1 MDLFLQHSTRI
12 GTVKLTHVTV
22 AKFGG
27 SALGVDG
34 ILIPKVI
41 DRIRQII
48 NQNAKVVTVFSAPVI
63 DYEKRA
69 TSMTDVAIHI
79 GKCYAS
85 SNPVDIEVF
94 RQVYE
99 HIASKYLSDTSSYNE
114 FMHYLEKFNRQVII
128 SLKQA
133 AENRRFVDVIRSRTL
148 AYSGEI
154 TMSYLMDYI
163 MRSNGIRSAHV
174 DIERWPIITD
184 DNFEAANF
192 MLAESRHN
200 CSHLIDLVERYDVVT
215 IGGFIGRTIDG
226 LETTY
231 ERGGSDRTAADIAIL
246 LHDQYKTK
254 IDLEKDNAVL
264 SADPRIVKDN
274 LQYVKYLSY
283 NEARLA
289 GMFGM
294 KILDP
299 VAIREIDDSNLDIPI
314 VITNMTDPSNIT
326 IIQQNITTAA
336 MADNQ
341 NEYDNNNLVKIV
353 TGRRNCAIV
362 RMDSIAASYIIAS
375 LEKDKQYHDFVKL
388 SPYRIDH
395 AEITRILF
403 LDADYVRRHERHFRA
418 YDPKVEI
425 VYERGVVT
433 LIGDLMWRMPKIAS
447 AASSTVGEH
456 DINILNLD
464 AQEETSRILIIVEDK
479 GSNVGDAVKAIHSKR
494 TKVSDHSNI

>member
-1 MDLFLQHSTRI
+1 MDLFLQDSTRV

-48 NQNAKVVTVFSAPVI
+48 DQNAKVVTVFSAPVI
-63 DYEKRA
+63 DYERRA

-79 GKCYAS
+79 GKSYAS

-99 HIASKYLSDTSSYNE
+99 HIASKYLSDLRSYNE
-114 FMHYLEKFNRQVII
+114 FMHNLEKFNRQVII

-163 MRSNGIRSAHV
+163 MRCYGIRSAHV

-200 CSHLIDLVERYDVVT
+200 CSHLIDLVEHNDVVA

-246 LHDQYKTK
+246 LHDHYKTK

-326 IIQQNITTAA
+326 IIQQNITAAA

-341 NEYDNNNLVKIV
+341 DEYDNNLVKIV